1 MSKNGEDRV
10 LGHCPHARGIYSDN
24 ARTEPRS
31 RTRTGEQQSWRRPRS
46 ADRGRLSWIGGTSP
60 EGKFPMEPEEEW
72 VRGPFRKETEDRTV
86 WVGRDKV
93 PEGTQERSGKGAV
106 WTWARQDNYPT
117 LSECEHVKAR
127 LSDKKGLYF
136 EGWPRLVRTRGLEGS
151 ELYCQ
156 CDSGQADSKQP
167 LGLAGLSPGPAS
179 GWYLQYKIVS
189 PGQSMPLLSNM
200 SNTELSCSH
209 VLIQR
214 SLFSFRIGSQTCS
227 QSWCFSSLLP
237 ITFFIFQEEVFWE
250 AVLTSCILPW
260 GPDKQP
266 QGSGSCFTEQPWF
279 SGCWNLAVPEV
290 SCSCMNSF
298 SFMGFIRSWWIS
310 HSLPCFAAKILV
322 LHFIL
327 QRLKWHKMQLS
338 IETTQFQSRQFSTLS
353 SVKPNCEN
361 PKACK
366 HHTLGV
372 IKSSKI

>member
-227 QSWCFSSLLP
+227 QSWCVPPSCQSHFSFFKRKSFERLCWPPVFSHGDQTNNRKALAHASLNSLGSQDAEILLCQRSP
-237 ITFFIFQEEVFWE
+237 VLVWIHFHSWGSFEVDGSHTVYL
-250 AVLTSCILPW
+250 VLLQRFLYCILFYK
-260 GPDKQP
+260 D
-266 QGSGSCFTEQPWF
+266 
-279 SGCWNLAVPEV
+279 
-290 SCSCMNSF
+290 
-298 SFMGFIRSWWIS
+298 
-310 HSLPCFAAKILV
+310 
-322 LHFIL
+322 
-327 QRLKWHKMQLS
+327 
-338 IETTQFQSRQFSTLS
+338 
-353 SVKPNCEN
+353 
-361 PKACK
+361 
-366 HHTLGV
+366 
-372 IKSSKI
+372 